1 MEASAPSARP
11 GLMGHDRPSHDYGGA
26 GGACPSSLLANL
38 DRRSVRRDAIK
49 LIDLFVGDRD
59 ATGRPIF
66 LTMRCPNPV
75 LSVRQSVNHDVES
88 GINSA
93 LGRARNVLRG
103 RIGNVESEMIVAL
116 RIAIIDRVNTHRGF
130 VIAFLLL
137 RPNWVAPQCNVISLK
152 HLATAQ
158 DRQFPFRFSDENPID
173 RRPGRQHLPALMRE
187 KEDCSRADYQ
197 ENSEENFCAHR
208 KDVRTTA
215 TNCTK
220 WNGFDLP

>member
-1 MEASAPSARP
+1 MESADPAVSIR
-11 GLMGHDRPSHDYGGA
+11 
-26 GGACPSSLLANL
+26 
-38 DRRSVRRDAIK
+38 K
-49 LIDLFVGDRD
+49 
-59 ATGRPIF
+59 
-66 LTMRCPNPV
+66 
-75 LSVRQSVNHDVES
+75 SVNHDVES
-88 GINSA
+88 GINAA
-93 LGRARNVLRG
+93 LRRARNVLRG

-116 RIAIIDRVNTHRGF
+116 RIAIIDRVNALRGF

-137 RPNWVAPQCNVISLK
+137 RPNWVATQCNAISLK
-152 HLATAQ
+152 HLAIAQ
-158 DRQFPFRFSDENPID
+158 DRQFPFRLFDENSID
-173 RRPGRQHLPALMRE
+173 RRPGRQHLPVLMRE